1 VGLVVL
7 IAWKRWHETAV
18 NEFSEQVLQLTRD
31 EGTAGRIGLEGKSE
45 ALGQLGSAVNKRI
58 ASESCSPIRASW
70 RCST

>member
-1 VGLVVL
+1 MILSPVVQWVLTSACLAVGLVVL

-45 ALGQLGSAVNKRI
+45 ALGDRKSVV
-58 ASESCSPIRASW
+58 
-70 RCST
+70 